1 MRLRVTAAMIA
12 SLSFRDWRMLLLA
25 LVALPLI
32 DVSLRMRGYVATR
45 RSMRFAA
52 VAHHDSDVDESSL
65 ALARLVSIAARRSPW
80 RCSCLRQA
88 LLLEWLLARRGV
100 ASSLRIGV
108 RCDSADG
115 FRAHAWVERGGIILI
130 GGEHSST
137 NFETLV

>member
-1 MRLRVTAAMIA
+1 MRVTAAMIA
-12 SLSFRDWRMLLLA
+12 SLSFRDWRMLVLA
-25 LVALPLI
+25 LVALPVI
-32 DVSLRMRGYVATR
+32 DISLRMRGYVATR
-45 RSMRFAA
+45 RSMCFAA
-52 VAHHDSDVDESSL
+52 VPAQAPEVDKSSL
-65 ALARLVSIAARRSPW
+65 ALARVVSIAGRRSPW

-108 RCDSADG
+108 RRNPADG
-115 FRAHAWVERGGIILI
+115 FGAHAWVERGGVILI